1 MTKSYGDTI
10 LYTYKFTY
18 PHLDKE
24 IRYTRQTRILNIK
37 TPSKA
42 TISYYC

>member
-1 MTKSYGDTI
+1 MAKSYGDTI

-18 PHLDKE
+18 PHLGKDIHNKP
-24 IRYTRQTRILNIK
+24 RILNIE
-37 TPSKA
+37 TQSKA